1 MSRIPRRTPRM
12 PVKKPPAGYLL
23 RSPEVKSPGQ
33 GRNSY
38 ARGNKSAIR
47 KAPGPRT
54 KAYAPYT
61 PAVNSAT
68 GTGSDAKEEH
78 RFNPSGSQ

>member
-1 MSRIPRRTPRM
+1 MC
-12 PVKKPPAGYLL
+12 
-23 RSPEVKSPGQ
+23 
-33 GRNSY
+33 
-38 ARGNKSAIR
+38 RGNESAIR

-61 PAVNSAT
+61 PAVA

-78 RFNPSGSQ
+78 RFDPAGNGHASP